1 MNVIAIFGVL
11 VLLVFIYA
19 CCVVSKRAD
28 RHLDYEEDE

>member
-1 MNVIAIFGVL
+1 MKIIAIFGVL

-28 RHLDYEEDE
+28 EHSNYEEDE